1 MPVNRPAVC
10 AVDGGG
16 TKTLAI
22 VLDQDGIERG
32 RAVTGPSNYAAG
44 ETERVVTNITAA
56 VEAALTAAGTALS
69 LTALWV
75 GLAGIDRPGARAAIE
90 AQLSHLAGDVRL
102 TNDAQLLFGAFPD
115 EAGIVLIAGTGSIA
129 LGQDYSGRTA
139 RAGGWGYLIGDEGSG
154 YDLGRRAIRAAA
166 KAADGRG
173 LQTSL
178 LPALLAHW
186 NIEEPLHII
195 DQVYRERDKA
205 AIADCA
211 RLVFDAADA
220 WDPVASHIVQSG
232 AAELATAA
240 GAVEQALAFE
250 NAPVSLVLAG
260 SLLVERERYRHMLL
274 ERIDQQF
281 DLGAVHIVDEPAL
294 MAARHLVRTHAS

>member
-1 MPVNRPAVC
+1 MPMNGPLVC

-16 TKTLAI
+16 SKTLAI
-22 VLDQDGIERG
+22 VLDEDGIERG
-32 RAVTGPSNYAAG
+32 RAVTGPSNYAVG
-44 ETERVVTNITAA
+44 EGDRVVTNITAA
-56 VEAALTAAGTALS
+56 VEEATAAAGTPAALA
-69 LTALWV
+69 ALWV
-75 GLAGIDRPGARAAIE
+75 GLAGIDRPGAREAIE
-90 AQLSHLAGDVRL
+90 ARLAHLAGSVRL

-129 LGQDYSGRTA
+129 LGQDGAGRTA

-173 LQTSL
+173 LQTAL

-186 NIEEPLHII
+186 DITEPLHII

-220 WDPVASHIVQSG
+220 WDPVASRIVQSG
-232 AAELATAA
+232 AAELANAA
-240 GAVEQALAFE
+240 GAVEQALDFG
-250 NAPVSLVLAG
+250 NSPVSLVLAG
-260 SLLVERERYRHMLL
+260 SLLVERESYRRMVLD
-274 ERIDQQF
+274 RIEHQF
-281 DLGAVHIVDEPAL
+281 DLGEVHIVDEPAL
-294 MAARHLVRTHAS
+294 LAARHLVRVRSS